1 MSITKEKITVE
12 GIPSIIW
19 GEPSKKA
26 YIYVHGKCSRKEY
39 AEGFAKIA
47 EAKGFQTIS
56 FDLPCHGERTD
67 ENYPCDIWNG
77 MRDLGAIY
85 DFAAEKWKSISLFAC
100 SIGAFFALNAY
111 NALPIKKALFQS
123 PIVDMDLLIH
133 NMFGWFGVTEKELR
147 EKGEIPTPV
156 ETLSWKYYTYIKEH
170 PIESWNIPTEILYGG
185 RDNMQTIEAIKAFCE
200 KFKASLSVSEKSEHP
215 FMGEGDAVVAEK
227 WLLENI

>member
-19 GEPSKKA
+19 GEPSDKA
-26 YIYVHGKCSRKEY
+26 YIHVHGKCSRKEY

-147 EKGEIPTPV
+147 ERAKSPRPLKHFRGNITLILKSTP
-156 ETLSWKYYTYIKEH
+156 
-170 PIESWNIPTEILYGG
+170 
-185 RDNMQTIEAIKAFCE
+185 
-200 KFKASLSVSEKSEHP
+200 
-215 FMGEGDAVVAEK
+215 
-227 WLLENI
+227 

>member
-19 GEPSKKA
+19 GEPSEKA

-85 DFAAEKWKSISLFAC
+85 DFAAEK
-100 SIGAFFALNAY
+100 
-111 NALPIKKALFQS
+111 
-123 PIVDMDLLIH
+123 
-133 NMFGWFGVTEKELR
+133 
-147 EKGEIPTPV
+147 
-156 ETLSWKYYTYIKEH
+156 
-170 PIESWNIPTEILYGG
+170 
-185 RDNMQTIEAIKAFCE
+185 
-200 KFKASLSVSEKSEHP
+200 
-215 FMGEGDAVVAEK
+215 
-227 WLLENI
+227 